1 MADVLDILEFD
12 REINSSNDVI
22 NDNKRVSLKSSRL
35 LSKILIKIIN
45 NFSQKR
51 RSGRTSRSK
60 DPKECTENYTLSCIP
75 TKSTNQF
82 I

>member
-45 NFSQKR
+45 N
-51 RSGRTSRSK
+51 
-60 DPKECTENYTLSCIP
+60 
-75 TKSTNQF
+75 
-82 I
+82 

>member
-35 LSKILIKIIN
+35 LSNILIKIIN
-45 NFSQKR
+45 N
-51 RSGRTSRSK
+51 
-60 DPKECTENYTLSCIP
+60 
-75 TKSTNQF
+75 
-82 I
+82 